1 MLALR
6 NLAFAA
12 LFYGVSVPIVL
23 ATPIAALFGT
33 GALRRLTHGWVAFHR
48 WAARTLLGIDFRV
61 EGTIPAG
68 PVLYAA
74 KHQSLYETF
83 QFAALLRAPAI
94 VMKQELARIPV
105 WGWAARRYGMIVVDR
120 AGAARAMRGLI
131 AAGERARAEGRSVV
145 IFPEGTRVRP
155 GDHPPLQPGFA
166 GLYRA
171 LGLPVVPVAVDSG
184 RVWPRR
190 GAKRP
195 GVITFRFADPIAPG
209 LPRKEVES
217 RVHAAINALES

>member
-1 MLALR
+1 MLHLR
-6 NLAFAA
+6 NWAFAVV
-12 LFYGVSVPIVL
+12 FYGLSVPIVL
-23 ATPIAALFGT
+23 GTLVAALFGT
-33 GALRRLTHGWVAFHR
+33 RALRRYTHGWVAFHR

-61 EGTIPAG
+61 EGAIPAG

-83 QFAALLRAPAI
+83 QFAALLDGPAI
-94 VMKQELARIPV
+94 VMKRELASIPV

-120 AGAARAMRGLI
+120 EGAAKALRAMM
-131 AAGERARAEGRSVV
+131 AEGEKARAEGRAVV
-145 IFPEGTRVRP
+145 IFPEGTRVPP
-155 GDHPPLQPGFA
+155 GSSPPLQPGFA

-171 LGLPVVPVAVDSG
+171 LGLPVVPVALDSG
-184 RVWPRR
+184 RVWPRH

-195 GVITFRFADPIAPG
+195 GTITFRFGEPIPPG
-209 LPRKEVES
+209 LPRKEIEP